1 MSTFLVGRILV
12 HSLYMSL
19 IDELQL
25 ELAAGHGGDGVVRW
39 RQEKYRPMAGPSGG
53 NGGRGGNVCAEAI
66 SDLSYLDFYRH
77 KKKFQADHGA
87 PGGSDSLEGK
97 NGEDLVLK
105 FPRGTIITR
114 KSDGMQWSLEELGTP
129 VILLE
134 GGRGGLGNEHFK
146 SSRNTTPYESTPGQ
160 PGAEDSFDIELQLFA
175 DIGLVGLPSAGK
187 STLLNATTNAKS
199 KVAAYHFTTLDP
211 HLGVLPSGKIMADL
225 PGIIEG
231 ASEGK
236 GLGFKFL
243 RHIKRTKV
251 VAHLV
256 SCENEDVVAAYTGIR
271 NELEQYGRGLA
282 DKEEIIIL
290 SKIDECSEEEWKAK
304 QKELEKKTGKKVLT
318 LSAFND
324 DLVKDVQ
331 KQLSDFC
338 E

>member
-1 MSTFLVGRILV
+1 
-12 HSLYMSL
+12 MSL

-25 ELAAGHGGDGVVRW
+25 ELTAGHGGDGVVRW
-39 RQEKYRPMAGPSGG
+39 RQEKFKPMAGPSGG
-53 NGGRGGNVCAEAI
+53 NGGRGGNVIAEAV

-77 KKKFQADHGA
+77 KKKFQADHGQ
-87 PGGSDSLEGK
+87 PGGSNSLEGK
-97 NGEDLVLK
+97 NGEALILK
-105 FPRGTIITR
+105 FPRGTVITR
-114 KSDGMQWSLEELGTP
+114 RSDGMQWSLEKLDAP
-129 VILLE
+129 VIVLE

-146 SSRNTTPYESTPGQ
+146 GSRNTSPYESTPGQ
-160 PGAEDSFDIELQLFA
+160 PGGDDVFDIELQLFA

-187 STLLNATTNAKS
+187 STLLNAVTNAKS

-243 RHIKRTKV
+243 RHIKRTYV

-271 NELEQYGRGLA
+271 HELEKYGQGLA
-282 DKEEIIIL
+282 DKKEIIIL
-290 SKIDECSEEEWKAK
+290 SKIDECEESVWKKK
-304 QKELEKKTGKKVLT
+304 QHELETFTGKPVLV
-318 LSAFND
+318 LSAFQD
-324 DLVKDVQ
+324 TLVANVQ
-331 KQLSDFC
+331 QHLSDFC
-338 E
+338 VQD

>member
-1 MSTFLVGRILV
+1 
-12 HSLYMSL
+12 MSL

-25 ELAAGHGGDGVVRW
+25 ELIAGHGGDGVVRW
-39 RQEKYRPMAGPSGG
+39 RQEKFRPMAGPSGG
-53 NGGRGGNVCAEAI
+53 NGGCGANIYAEAV

-77 KKKFQADHGA
+77 KKKFQAENGQ
-87 PGGSDSLEGK
+87 PGGSNSLEGK

-105 FPRGTIITR
+105 FPRGTVITR
-114 KSDGMQWSLEELGTP
+114 RSDGMQWSLEEIGVP
-129 VILLE
+129 VMLLE

-146 SSRNTTPYESTPGQ
+146 SSRNTSPYESTPGQ
-160 PGAEDSFDIELQLFA
+160 PGAEDLFDIELQLFA
-175 DIGLVGLPSAGK
+175 DVGLVGLPSAGK
-187 STLLNATTNAKS
+187 STLLNTVTNAKS

-256 SCENEDVVAAYTGIR
+256 SCENEDVVAAYEGIR
-271 NELEQYGRGLA
+271 HELEEYGYGLA
-282 DKEEIIIL
+282 DKKEIIIL
-290 SKIDECSEEEWKAK
+290 SKIDECEESVWRAK
-304 QKELEKKTGKKVLT
+304 QASLETASGKKVLP

-324 DLVKDVQ
+324 ELVTHVQ
-331 KQLSDFC
+331 QQLSDFC

>member
-1 MSTFLVGRILV
+1 
-12 HSLYMSL
+12 
-19 IDELQL
+19 
-25 ELAAGHGGDGVVRW
+25 
-39 RQEKYRPMAGPSGG
+39 
-53 NGGRGGNVCAEAI
+53 
-66 SDLSYLDFYRH
+66 
-77 KKKFQADHGA
+77 
-87 PGGSDSLEGK
+87 
-97 NGEDLVLK
+97 
-105 FPRGTIITR
+105 
-114 KSDGMQWSLEELGTP
+114 MQWSLEELEKSIT
-129 VILLE
+129 LLE
-134 GGRGGLGNEHFK
+134 GGRGGLGNEYFK
-146 SSRNTTPYESTPGQ
+146 SSRNTSPYESTPGQ
-160 PGAEDSFDIELQLFA
+160 PGADDVFDIELQLFA

-271 NELEQYGRGLA
+271 HELETYGQGLA
-282 DKEEIIIL
+282 NKKEIIIL
-290 SKIDECSEEEWKAK
+290 SKIDECTDKEWKTK
-304 QKELEKKTGKKVLT
+304 QKELEKATGKPVLG

-324 DLVKDVQ
+324 VLVADIQ